1 MVYKERFNS
10 YGIILYCSYMVRKV
24 ELCGIM
30 TKVNTNPH
38 TVLFGEVLILHMRM
52 SVSFQSDVFLIIC
65 QLIFS
70 TLKI

>member
-1 MVYKERFNS
+1 
-10 YGIILYCSYMVRKV
+10 MVRKV
-24 ELCGIM
+24 ELWGIM